1 MIEVDPSVLN
11 FSFYSLAHTRRFFF
25 HQISPKEH
33 LTFRNRRDILT
44 IVTQMALP
52 FVFLTQILRLKLS
65 AIKP

>member
-11 FSFYSLAHTRRFFF
+11 FFLSSLGAHAPFFF

>member
-11 FSFYSLAHTRRFFF
+11 FSFIPWRTRAVFF